1 MSEPLVPRVI
11 TEPVGGSA
19 LAGLAQRGEAPPG
32 WYEPAP
38 RDREGW
44 LARARAIAAE
54 GTAARTLRALGSAL
68 HARGA
73 AAERI
78 ARVVR
83 DGGIVV
89 TTGQQP
95 GLFGGPVYTWTKAI
109 GAAAMAEALER
120 ATGISTAA
128 VFWAATDDA
137 DALEASQTV
146 IAVPGGAER
155 LVAEVRAPAGT
166 PMCAA
171 PLGDVGPLFAR
182 LAESSGSALHS
193 DALDVTRGAYHAGS
207 TVGDAFVA
215 LLASFLNPLGVAVLD
230 AGSPLVRELAAPVTT
245 AALDRAPA
253 VARALA
259 ERAAALRAAGFEPQ
273 VEEIDKLSLVFD
285 WSGGVKTRVP
295 VDALARSRPTEL
307 SPNVLLRPVVE
318 RALLPTVAYLA
329 GPGELAYF
337 AQVSAVASA
346 LDAAQPLAIAR
357 WSCTIVEPRVER
369 ALARLRLGLDDVRDG
384 ARAERIIAER
394 AIPEAA
400 RRAIDAA
407 RRHAAALGE
416 ALAPLA
422 ADERLI
428 DERVV
433 AGHRRRAEWEA
444 ARLERRLLAAV
455 KRRETEAM
463 QQLGTVRGSLW
474 PLGVRQERALNF
486 IPLLARYG
494 PPLLERMRAAA
505 AEWARARIGE

>member
-1 MSEPLVPRVI
+1 MSDPAVPRVV
-11 TEPVGGSA
+11 TEPIGGSA
-19 LAGLAQRGEAPPG
+19 LASLAQRGEAPAE

-38 RDREGW
+38 RDRAGW
-44 LARARAIAAE
+44 VARARAVAAE
-54 GTAARTLRALGSAL
+54 GSAARSFEALGTAL

-73 AAERI
+73 AAERV

-83 DGGIVV
+83 GGGIAV

-95 GLFGGPVYTWTKAI
+95 GLFGGPVYTWSKAL
-109 GAAAMAEALER
+109 GAAAFADAIEG
-120 ATGISTAA
+120 ATGIPTVP

-137 DALEASQTV
+137 DALEASRTV
-146 IAVPGGAER
+146 IAVVGGAER

-171 PLGDVGPLFAR
+171 PLGDVEPLFAK
-182 LAESSGSALHS
+182 LAASSGSALHP
-193 DALDVTRGAYHAGS
+193 DVLDVTRAAYHAGS

-215 LLASFLNPLGVAVLD
+215 LLATVLNPLGIAVLD
-230 AGSPLVRELAAPVTT
+230 AGHARVRELAAPVTM

-253 VARALA
+253 ISRALS
-259 ERAAALRAAGFEPQ
+259 ERGRALRAAGFDPQ
-273 VEEIDKLSLVFD
+273 VEEIEKLSLVFD
-285 WSGGVKTRVP
+285 WSGGVKARVP
-295 VDALARSRPTEL
+295 VGAPTRPRPGEL

-318 RALLPTVAYLA
+318 RALLPTIAYLA

-346 LDAAQPLAIAR
+346 LEAVQPLAVAR
-357 WSCTIVEPRVER
+357 WSCTIVEPRIER

-384 ARAERIIAER
+384 ARAERTIAER
-394 AIPEAA
+394 AMPEAA
-400 RRAIDAA
+400 RQAIDVA
-407 RRHAAALGE
+407 RQHAAALGD

-422 ADERLI
+422 ADARLV

-455 KRRETEAM
+455 KRREVEAM

-505 AEWARARIGE
+505 SAWARGRVGE